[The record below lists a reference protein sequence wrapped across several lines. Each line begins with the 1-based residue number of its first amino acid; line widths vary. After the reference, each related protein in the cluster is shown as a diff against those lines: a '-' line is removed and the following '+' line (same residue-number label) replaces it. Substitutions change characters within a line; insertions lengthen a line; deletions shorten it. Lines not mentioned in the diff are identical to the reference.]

1 MSLPGCCLRMRLK
14 ESSHRVSD
22 TDYAGCALSFRSWG
36 GLPRHHFRLKEA
48 VDGCRFPRD
57 QSGDTHC
64 IPRSDCGGEM
74 NPAGGR
80 YRDIG
85 RSKNSSA
92 RNTPDF
98 NGQFQ
103 FNNSTRGQTSS
114 WGDPSMTRAIY
125 SSAAYAELGLIA
137 SQNPGTLPFV
147 TRITVSNQH
156 RSTSQE

>member
-1 MSLPGCCLRMRLK
+1 MSLPGCCLRMRPK
-14 ESSHRVSD
+14 ESSHRESD
-22 TDYAGCALSFRSWG
+22 TDYVGCALSFRSWG
-36 GLPRHHFRLKEA
+36 WLSRLHYRLKEA
-48 VDGCRFPRD
+48 VDGFRFPRD

-64 IPRSDCGGEM
+64 ILRSDCGGEM

-85 RSKNSSA
+85 RSKSSSA
-92 RNTPDF
+92 YNTPDF
-98 NGQFQ
+98 NGQYQ
-103 FNNSTRGQTSS
+103 FNNSTWEHTSS

-137 SQNPGTLPFV
+137 SQNRRTLPFV

-156 RSTSQE
+156 GSTSQE

>member
-1 MSLPGCCLRMRLK
+1 
-14 ESSHRVSD
+14 
-22 TDYAGCALSFRSWG
+22 
-36 GLPRHHFRLKEA
+36 
-48 VDGCRFPRD
+48 
-57 QSGDTHC
+57 
-64 IPRSDCGGEM
+64 M

-103 FNNSTRGQTSS
+103 FNNSTWGQTSS

-137 SQNPGTLPFV
+137 SQKPGTLPFV